1 MTFDIQ
7 SAASMLIEARST
19 SRQIT
24 PFSPGPTTADE
35 SYAVQ
40 DAVAARV
47 GPVVGWKVGA
57 KALGDTPN
65 AAPLMAGL
73 VRASRAEWP
82 SSAFHM
88 IGIEAELA
96 FRLDRDI
103 AARSAPV
110 SREEVWAS
118 IGSVHAAIE
127 VVDTRLADWK
137 NADRLWVLADN
148 QSNGG
153 FVFDPQGVRARNASF
168 ADVPVRLTVD
178 GRAIADRRGGNPAG
192 DPRWLVEW
200 LVNHCVRFR
209 GGMRAGMFMTTGSCT
224 GMVFV
229 EPGAVVQ
236 AVFDGIGVAEAR
248 FP

>member
-7 SAASMLIEARST
+7 SAASLLIEARSA
-19 SRQIT
+19 SRQVQ
-24 PFSPGPTTADE
+24 PFSPGPATSDDA
-35 SYAVQ
+35 YAVQ
-40 DAVAARV
+40 DAVASRIGAV
-47 GPVVGWKVGA
+47 GGWKVGA
-57 KALGDTPN
+57 KAPSDTPN
-65 AAPLMAGL
+65 AAPLFANL
-73 VRASRAEWP
+73 IRPSLAEWP
-82 SSAFHM
+82 SSSLHM

-96 FRLDRDI
+96 FRLGRDI
-103 AARSAPV
+103 APRSAPV

-137 NADRLWVLADN
+137 NADRFWVLADN

-153 FVFDPQGVRARNASF
+153 FVFDPQGAQQRDASF
-168 ADVPVRLTVD
+168 ADAAVRLIID
-178 GRAIADRRGGNPAG
+178 GRTIADRRGGNPAG

-200 LVNHCVRFR
+200 LVDHCARCR
-209 GGMRAGMFMTTGSCT
+209 GGMRAGMFVTTGSYT

-229 EPGAVVQ
+229 EPGASVR
-236 AVFDGIGVAEAR
+236 AVFDGIGAAEVC